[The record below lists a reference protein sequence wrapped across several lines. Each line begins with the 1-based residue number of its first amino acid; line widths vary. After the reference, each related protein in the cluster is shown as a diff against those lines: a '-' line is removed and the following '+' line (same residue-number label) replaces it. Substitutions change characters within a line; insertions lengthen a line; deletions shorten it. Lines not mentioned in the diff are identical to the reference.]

1 MNKNKTDLFIHD
13 LKILLDKHDVQID
26 AYDNYGGDDS
36 YCGQSV
42 NIKSNQF
49 NDDSLDIFIESINSL
64 VEMIAES
71 NTPISSQ
78 PPDQNSPDQPAIQPQ
93 IMEV

>member
-26 AYDNYGGDDS
+26 VYDNYGGDDS
-36 YCGQSV
+36 YCGQSF

-71 NTPISSQ
+71 NHQDQRPGQPLANENQ
-78 PPDQNSPDQPAIQPQ
+78 PP
-93 IMEV
+93 